1 MKTNHLML
9 RELLENYHPQERGIL
24 SKEEY
29 DFVNKTLCL
38 NEMNILAL
46 RNLRDYTVV
55 RMARSEKMED
65 WDRMSAIT
73 HCIDLKIIE
82 LGGEV

>member
-9 RELLENYHPQERGIL
+9 RELLENYHPKERGFL

-29 DFVNKTLCL
+29 ELINETLCL
-38 NEMNILAL
+38 NEMNIIAL

-55 RMARSEKMED
+55 SMARSEKMED
-65 WDRMSAIT
+65 LDRMSAIT